1 MKAVKYQLIASDT
14 QTVTRMTPRSMKY
27 RFLLIGWTLLW
38 TTALL
43 AQPHVELDIS
53 GLDKAMEENV
63 RAHLGIA
70 RLVPQNGLIPFLP
83 FEQDEPAMAITES
96 NVRRLHRQAT
106 EEIGQALQP
115 FGYYEPEVEAK
126 LTRDGD
132 TWRALYQV
140 DTGPPTRIE
149 LVDIQISGAGQ
160 AHASILEARQT
171 SHLQTGKRLLH
182 SDYEATKQALLE
194 AALAAGYLDA
204 RYQRAELRILKAQH
218 IAQVQL
224 LLDTGPRYFFG
235 PVSIEQDILDPD
247 FVQQFVHIEQGA
259 PFNTDALLELQL
271 ALSDSGYFNR
281 VEVDIRRAAAADFH
295 VPVVITT
302 EPAKTRRYGIGLGY
316 GTDTGPRLSLA
327 TEFRRVNRRG
337 HSVLAD
343 LRLSQ
348 ILQSVGVQYKIPIGN
363 VVSDRLIFSSQVVS
377 ETIADGGSSDRYTLG
392 VSHNKAWGAMQ
403 RRLYINYQHEDFS
416 LGEDD
421 HSVNFFIPG
430 FTLSQLSADD
440 ILFPRRGYTWSV
452 DLRGASGL
460 ISDTAFARIDLAG
473 KRVFPLGERGRLL
486 LRSQLGAMSVQDFN
500 LLPTSERFFTGG
512 DQSVRG
518 YDYQTLAPE
527 DESGDVVGGHYLG
540 VGSIELD
547 YLFVGNFGAALF
559 VDSGNAADDF
569 LPSLK
574 TGAGIGFRWRSPVGM
589 LRIDIAH
596 PFDDP
601 DNNYRLHI
609 TIGPA
614 L

>member
-1 MKAVKYQLIASDT
+1 
-14 QTVTRMTPRSMKY
+14 MKY
-27 RFLLIGWTLLW
+27 RFLLLGWTLLW
-38 TTALL
+38 TTSLIAE
-43 AQPHVELDIS
+43 PRVELEVS
-53 GLDKAMEENV
+53 GLDKSLQDNV

-70 RLVPQNGLIPFLP
+70 RLTPQSGLIPFMP
-83 FEQDEPAMAITES
+83 FRQDQPAMAITES
-96 NVRRLHRQAT
+96 NVRRLHRKAT

-115 FGYYEPEVEAK
+115 FGYYEPVVEAK

-132 TWRALYQV
+132 IWRALYHV
-140 DTGPPTRIE
+140 DTGPPTRIDQ
-149 LVDIQISGAGQ
+149 VDIQISGAGQ
-160 AHASILEARQT
+160 AHDSILDARQA
-171 SHLQTGKRLLH
+171 SHLRTGERLLH
-182 SDYEATKQALLE
+182 SDYEATKQSLLQ

-218 IAQVQL
+218 SAQVQL
-224 LLDTGPRYFFG
+224 LLDTGARYYFG

-247 FVQQFVHIEQGA
+247 FVQQFVHIEQGT
-259 PFNTDALLELQL
+259 PFNTDELLELQL
-271 ALSDSGYFNR
+271 ALSDSGYFSR
-281 VEVDIRRAAAADFH
+281 VEVDSRRSAAADFH

-302 EPAKTRRYGIGLGY
+302 EPAKTRRYAIGLGY

-327 TEFRRVNRRG
+327 SEFRRINRRG

-343 LRLSQ
+343 IRLSE
-348 ILQSVGVQYKIPIGN
+348 ILQSVGAQYKIPIGN
-363 VVSDRLIFSSQVVS
+363 LVSDRLIFSSRADF
-377 ETIADGGSSDRYTLG
+377 ETIADDGSSDRYTLG
-392 VSHNKAWGAMQ
+392 ISHNEAWGPLQ
-403 RRLYINYQHEDFS
+403 RRLYMNYQHEDFS
-416 LGEDD
+416 LGEEDRR
-421 HSVNFFIPG
+421 VNFFIPG

-440 ILFPRRGYTWSV
+440 ILFPRRGYTWSA
-452 DLRGASGL
+452 DLRGAPGL
-460 ISDTAFARIDLAG
+460 ISDTSYARLELAG

-486 LRSQLGAMSVQDFN
+486 LRSQLGAMSVEDFTR
-500 LLPTSERFFTGG
+500 LPTTERFFAGG

-527 DESGDVVGGHYLG
+527 DDSGEVVGGQYLA

-547 YLFVGNFGAALF
+547 YLFVGNFGAAVF
-559 VDSGNAADDF
+559 VDSGNATDDF

-596 PFDDP
+596 PFDHP
-601 DNNYRLHI
+601 DDDYRLHI